1 MNLGKNKLNIIAII
15 PARSGSKGLVDKNI
29 KIYKRLPLIAHS
41 INIAKE
47 CPYINDVYVSTD
59 SDKYQNIALHY
70 GAKVTPLRPVG
81 ISHDLSPDID
91 TFYYVINW
99 FIKENIVIPDIVI
112 HLRPTYPNRTLK
124 LLNECIEHFIKNMIN
139 YDSLRTVILI
149 KKTPYKMY
157 YINDNNL
164 IPYIKDDSR
173 FKEPYNQARQN
184 FPDTY
189 LHNGCIDIIKT
200 NIILKDRLMSGEKI
214 LPYIMNDNEIND
226 IDDEKDFYKSEN
238 N

>member
-1 MNLGKNKLNIIAII
+1 
-15 PARSGSKGLVDKNI
+15 
-29 KIYKRLPLIAHS
+29 
-41 INIAKE
+41 
-47 CPYINDVYVSTD
+47 
-59 SDKYQNIALHY
+59 
-70 GAKVTPLRPVG
+70 
-81 ISHDLSPDID
+81 
-91 TFYYVINW
+91 
-99 FIKENIVIPDIVI
+99 
-112 HLRPTYPNRTLK
+112 
-124 LLNECIEHFIKNMIN
+124 MIN